1 MSYNCTD
8 ECRKFARIF
17 IMPIGKTLEKKIQ
30 YRIKRKK
37 DSVFLLADFQD
48 LSDKDQIMRALRK
61 LIAKNL
67 IIRVGQ
73 GVYVRAKISKATN
86 KPIPEKDIT
95 SIAIDVLK
103 KLNVKVLQ
111 SEYDI
116 RYNKKESTQVPTGRV
131 IAIKGRVSRKIGFK
145 GNYVKY
151 VKAN

>member
-1 MSYNCTD
+1 
-8 ECRKFARIF
+8 
-17 IMPIGKTLEKKIQ
+17 MPINQTLEKKIQ

-61 LIAKNL
+61 LIAKNI

-73 GVYVRAKISKATN
+73 GVYVRAKISKVTN

-111 SEYDI
+111 SEYDAM
-116 RYNKKESTQVPTGRV
+116 YNKKQSTQVPTGRV
-131 IAIKGRVSRKIGFK
+131 IVIKGRVSRKIGFN